1 MVDYVPSEK
10 ATPIRQ
16 PSTAN
21 LMIDSA
27 DRIVANYPSAGNFQ
41 ITKKSSILN
50 GFFTRIGTTE
60 VVMDWGVPNI
70 IDGVNNEFE
79 ITIGLQTETVIISAG
94 FYDVATVLDA
104 IAQSATAAFAGAFE
118 FTIIQDGAEVVLN
131 CKTDPGGVDTNYI
144 FETEFPLLNQL
155 GFTLYTPSSDK
166 IVGAVRYPDLRLYK
180 YLDIVSNQLTYA
192 QDLKDSSTATEVRD
206 VLCRWYFAWD
216 TQPPVDAYNFPIY
229 QGYTAFQQR
238 RLFNP
243 PKQIR
248 WEPNLPIG
256 NLGFQVFGKFVGNIA
271 NADTESIL
279 LSETNF
285 NFLMTLQ
292 VSEL

>member
-1 MVDYVPSEK
+1 MVDYVPIEK
-10 ATPIRQ
+10 ASPIRM

-27 DRIVANYPSAGNFQ
+27 DRVVANYPSAGNFQ

-60 VVMDWGVPNI
+60 VVMDWGVANI
-70 IDGVNNEFE
+70 ITGVNDEIE
-79 ITIGLQTETVIISAG
+79 ITIGLSGETIILPPG
-94 FYDVATVLDA
+94 FYNVAQALDYIVTEA
-104 IAQSATAAFAGAFE
+104 NVAFAPDFE
-118 FTIIQDGAEVVLN
+118 FTIIQDGGEVVLN
-131 CKTDPGGVDTNYI
+131 CKTDPGGVDQDFI
-144 FETEFPLLNQL
+144 FETDSPLLNQL
-155 GFTLYTPSSDK
+155 GFTLYTPSPSK
-166 IVGAVRYPDLRLYK
+166 VVGEVIYPDLRLYK

-192 QDLKDSSTATEVRD
+192 QDLKDSSTANEVRD

-216 TQPPVDAYNFPIY
+216 TQPPVDAYGFPIY

-238 RLFNP
+238 RLYNP

-256 NLGFQVFGKFVGNIA
+256 NLGFQVYGKVPGRFSL
-271 NADTESIL
+271 ESEL
-279 LSETNF
+279 LSETKF
-285 NFLMTLQ
+285 DFLMTLQ
-292 VSEL
+292 VSEQ

>member
-1 MVDYVPSEK
+1 MVDYVPLEK
-10 ATPIRQ
+10 AQPIRM

-27 DRIVANYPSAGNFQ
+27 DRVVANYPSAGDFQ
-41 ITKKSSILN
+41 ITKRSSILN

-60 VVMDWGVPNI
+60 VVLDWAEPNI
-70 IDGVNNEFE
+70 VTGVNDTIDITVGATTETITLAQGFYTVERALDTIVEGANIEFPTLTFS
-79 ITIGLQTETVIISAG
+79 IVQDNGETVIGCVVTIG
-94 FYDVATVLDA
+94 
-104 IAQSATAAFAGAFE
+104 GAPQN
-118 FTIIQDGAEVVLN
+118 FTIVAG
-131 CKTDPGGVDTNYI
+131 
-144 FETEFPLLNQL
+144 LLQEQL
-155 GFTLYTPSSDK
+155 GFIPAVANDQQL
-166 IVGAVRYPDLRLYK
+166 VGGLQYPDLRIYK

-216 TQPPVDAYNFPIY
+216 TQPNLDGYSFPIY

-256 NLGFQVFGKFVGNIA
+256 NLGFQVFAVYVGGNS
-271 NADTESIL
+271 ESEL
-279 LSETNF
+279 LSGTNF
-285 NFLMTLQ
+285 DFLMTLQ
-292 VSEL
+292 VSEQ